1 MELNVTK
8 TKEFFIDFRRAR
20 INIIDFRRARTVIM
34 GQPVEMIVNYQYLGT
49 IIYSKLGWSSNIEA
63 C

>member
-8 TKEFFIDFRRAR
+8 TKELFIDFRRAR
-20 INIIDFRRARTVIM
+20 VNMDPIVIM

-49 IIYSKLGWSSNIEA
+49 MIYKKSGWSSNIEA